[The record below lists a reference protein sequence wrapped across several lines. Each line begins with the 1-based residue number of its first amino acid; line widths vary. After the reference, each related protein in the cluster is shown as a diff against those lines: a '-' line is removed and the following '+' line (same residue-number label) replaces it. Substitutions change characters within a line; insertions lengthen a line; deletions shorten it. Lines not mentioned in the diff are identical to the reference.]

1 MKSLCRRHFFRLVS
15 LWHFAHFMGGGHTFR
30 PKLRVV
36 SCCSIRNPS
45 RTLEAQ
51 LRRAQALTPELISDV
66 TAEACVCF
74 AARGGTA
81 KQRINRLID
90 AGAWTDTALA
100 LLELELPQ
108 WKLRRIV
115 YEDGEWHSNC
125 SVAASIS
132 PCCCVNC
139 VTLGPRTI
147 CQCHAQ
153 FIIHAEITDAQPHY
167 SHRNSRNRRRRYHRC
182 LVNVRED
189 CG

>member
-1 MKSLCRRHFFRLVS
+1 MPQAFL
-15 LWHFAHFMGGGHTFR
+15 
-30 PKLRVV
+30 
-36 SCCSIRNPS
+36 PS
-45 RTLEAQ
+45 RFFMAFCPFSGGRPQFKPQQQRCVMLFDPRPEQHLGKLEAQ
-51 LRRAQALTPELISDV
+51 LRRAQAPTPELISDV
-66 TAEACVCF
+66 IAEACVCF
-74 AARGGTA
+74 VARGGTA

-108 WKLRRIV
+108 WTLRRIV

>member
-100 LLELELPQ
+100 LLEL
-108 WKLRRIV
+108 
-115 YEDGEWHSNC
+115 G
-125 SVAASIS
+125 AAAMEASQDR
-132 PCCCVNC
+132 
-139 VTLGPRTI
+139 L
-147 CQCHAQ
+147 
-153 FIIHAEITDAQPHY
+153 
-167 SHRNSRNRRRRYHRC
+167 RRRRMALELLGRGFDIAVLLCELRHSGPTDNMPMPCAVHHPRGDYRC
-182 LVNVRED
+182 ATALLAP
-189 CG
+189 